1 MHDISEKDLID
12 NGYYEINKNDLLCS
26 EFVEKAYQKKVVD
39 NIGIKYYIECFKY
52 KQLKHPI
59 TGDDLLFFQYKFDIQ
74 LHNENDKTIDLQLCN
89 GWSIKEVEDFVE
101 NVFKTQNCLY
111 YELKDY

>member
-1 MHDISEKDLID
+1 MRDISEKDLLD
-12 NGYYEINKNDLLCS
+12 NGYYEINKDDLLHD
-26 EFVEKAYQKKVVD
+26 EFVEKAYQKRVTD
-39 NIGIKYYIECFKY
+39 ETGIKYFIECLKY
-52 KQLKHPI
+52 KQIKHPI
-59 TGDDLLFFQYKFDIQ
+59 TGEDMLFFPYEFNTQ
-74 LHNENDKTIDLQLCN
+74 LSNENDKPINLKMFS

>member
-12 NGYYEINKNDLLCS
+12 NGYYEINRNDIIHS
-26 EFVEKAYQKKVVD
+26 ELVEKAYQKRVID
-39 NIGIKYYIECFKY
+39 NIGIKYYIECLKY
-52 KQLKHPI
+52 KQMKHP
-59 TGDDLLFFQYKFDIQ
+59 TTDEDLLFFQYEFNIQ
-74 LHNENDKTIDLQLCN
+74 LHNQNDKPINLTMFN